1 MATTDDG
8 FAARNTA
15 RALVERLAAI
25 PAVEAVELLAPT
37 AGQFDE
43 WSIEATVDDAGI
55 PPAVCGEIHQA
66 GAQLR
71 PMPPQAGYQV
81 FVAVL

>member
-1 MATTDDG
+1 MATTESY
-8 FAARNTA
+8 AARNTA

-25 PAVEAVELLAPT
+25 PVVEAVELLDPT

-43 WSIEATVDDAGI
+43 WSVETTVDDSGI
-55 PPAVCGEIHQA
+55 PPAVLGELRQA
-66 GAQLR
+66 GAELR

-81 FVAVL
+81 FVAVV

>member
-25 PAVEAVELLAPT
+25 PAVEAVELLDPT
-37 AGQFDE
+37 AGQIDE
-43 WSIEATVDDAGI
+43 WSVEATVDGLAI

-66 GAQLR
+66 GAQFR
-71 PMPPQAGYQV
+71 PMPPRSGHQM
-81 FVAVL
+81 FVAVV